1 MIFRRTARNRVRGA
15 ARGEAGTA
23 VVEVA
28 ILAPVFIFLL
38 VGLIEVGRFAYFALL
53 AANAARAGAQ
63 YGAQDMTTMV
73 DSTGMTTAA
82 VTDAQNGLGI
92 ANWTAPGAVTANC
105 YYTTTTGGVTAGWD
119 LCSNLTGP
127 PPAGTTY
134 TYYVQVNV
142 TGTFSSILSY
152 PGIPKTLPV
161 SGSAT
166 MRVAAQ

>member
-1 MIFRRTARNRVRGA
+1 MMLKRRIGQRT

-23 VVEVA
+23 VVEFA

-38 VGLIEVGRFAYFALL
+38 IGMIEVGRFAYFALL

-63 YGAQDMTTMV
+63 YGAQNQTTMV
-73 DSTGMTTAA
+73 DTASMTTAA
-82 VTDAQNGLGI
+82 LNDAQNGIGYV
-92 ANWTAPGAVTANC
+92 NWTVPGAITANC
-105 YYTTTTGGVTAGWD
+105 YYTTSVGGGTPTGWD
-119 LCSNLTGP
+119 LCSNITGP
-127 PPAGTTY
+127 PPANTTY

-166 MRVAAQ
+166 IRVASQ